1 GFARAPLLGRQ
12 VGEIVAR
19 RTRRAKDFWTKRK
32 VRGLVG
38 VVFVL
43 WVVIAYEIPV
53 TTYGQWLGTNKLT
66 TSGTYTLH
74 IPGLPAVKYSAIID
88 YSVTGDFSVGMGNP
102 IYMRALVYDA
112 NRSDFRELFAGIGLL
127 FQALPIGPGGVAQPP
142 FFQPAGQGNW
152 TASGMVAFSQQI
164 NYTGPV
170 LNPANLPKNA
180 SSADIISAVNSQVKA
195 YDYAFP
201 QLRPQSY
208 TNSLSGYE
216 SAFRYAAMGSAIV
229 LVFLIPVFDKTL
241 LPKKDEEVP
250 MNGATRRGGPGER
263 RG

>member
-1 GFARAPLLGRQ
+1 

-19 RTRRAKDFWTKRK
+19 RKRRAKDFWTKGK

-38 VVFVL
+38 VGFVI
-43 WVVIAYEIPV
+43 WIVIAFEIPV
-53 TTYGQWLGTNKLT
+53 TTYGQLLGTNKLT

-88 YSVTGDFSVGMGNP
+88 YSVTGDFSVGMSNP
-102 IYMRALVYDA
+102 IYMKALVYDA

-127 FQALPIGPGGVAQPP
+127 FQALPIGPGGIAQPP
-142 FFQPAGQGNW
+142 YFQPAGQGNW

-170 LNPANLPKNA
+170 LNPANLPKNS
-180 SSADIISAVNSQVKA
+180 SSADIISAVDSQVKA

-208 TNSLSGYE
+208 TDGLSTDR
-216 SAFRYAAMGSAIV
+216 SAVRYAAIGSAII
-229 LVFLIPVFDKTL
+229 LVFLIPVLDKLL
-241 LPKKDEEVP
+241 LPKKEEVP
-250 MNGATRRGGPGER
+250 TNGASRPGGPGEG

>member
-1 GFARAPLLGRQ
+1 M
-12 VGEIVAR
+12 GEIVAR
-19 RTRRAKDFWTKRK
+19 HTRRAKAFWTKRK

-38 VVFVL
+38 VGFVV
-43 WVVIAYEIPV
+43 WIIIAYEIPV
-53 TTYGQWLGTNKLT
+53 TTYEPWFGTHKLT

-102 IYMRALVYDA
+102 IYMKALVYDA

-127 FQALPIGPGGVAQPP
+127 FQALPVGPKGVAQPP

-180 SSADIISAVNSQVKA
+180 STADIISAVDSQVKA
-195 YDYAFP
+195 YNYAFP
-201 QLRPQSY
+201 QLQPQSY
-208 TNSLSGYE
+208 TDTLSNDE
-216 SAFRYAAMGSAIV
+216 SAVRYAAMGSAII
-229 LVFLIPVFDKTL
+229 LFFLIPVFDKVI
-241 LPKKDEEVP
+241 LPKKDQEIP
-250 MNGATRRGGPGER
+250 MNDATKPNGPGER